1 MRFSVSRN
9 LNFTTCLQLCFV
21 VLLGMIVLFFYYV
34 WSEKQIDAAN
44 KQRYTTRVLTNEL
57 RQSSDDLTRMI
68 RSYVVTGDEAYLKHF
83 EKIMAIRDGK
93 QPRPVRYDLVYW
105 DFVTAGITPKS
116 NAEGETVAL
125 LDLMSRAGFDAH
137 ELILLTEAKT
147 KSDRLA
153 ETELQA
159 ASRLQTEP
167 ADRQFFKP
175 QAELMVFGPAY
186 LQQKAEIMGL
196 IDQVIRLSEKRTKHA
211 VDQAT
216 EWAFLMRLVFIF
228 LGAVL
233 LALIWMCK
241 KLFRQT
247 LGASPETVYRAIQYL
262 GAEHFDLLPIASEF
276 PENSVMSHLAQTQ
289 QQLKKL
295 ESQRQQSQQSL
306 RLMSKVFS
314 EAQEG
319 IFLTDINGTVIDV
332 NLAYLCMTGYSR
344 KECLGKYAAELK
356 SEKCSANFYL
366 DFWRAIKNDGRWR
379 GEIWSRKKNG
389 DVFAGILNFSAVND
403 DDGNLL
409 CYLGMVTDITP
420 LKTHQQK
427 IEEIAFHDALTALPN
442 RALLADRMKQALA
455 RVERNDKLLAVVCL
469 DLDGFKAV
477 NDRYGHSTGDNLL
490 VEVAQRLLGCVRSGD
505 TVARLGGDEFVILL
519 CEVDSREDCEVT
531 LQRILAAL
539 VTPYNI
545 SQEQINSISGSL
557 GYTLYPYDN
566 ADPDTLL
573 RHADH
578 AMYIAKQSG
587 KNRFH
592 YFDIRDDKHEQANWS
607 ALARIVSALQNDEM
621 RLFLQPKINLRTGK
635 VIGAETL
642 IRWQHPI
649 RGITSPTEFLPLTEE
664 HDVSISI
671 GEWMIEQALRLM
683 QDWRKQGLNLPL
695 SVNIGARQIRQPHF
709 AERLAELISRFPDVP
724 PGQLELEIVE
734 SAALDDLQQISGVI
748 AKCRK
753 LGVKFALDDFGTGY
767 SALIYLKRL
776 CVDTLKIDQSFVREL
791 LDDENDLAI
800 VRGVIGLAQAF
811 NAGIVA
817 EGVENWQQ
825 AECLLALGCESAQGY
840 AIAQPMPAS
849 EIVTWIEQFRMP
861 TLKEELH

>member
-1 MRFSVSRN
+1 MRFSVSRS
-9 LNFTTCLQLCFV
+9 LNFTTCLQLCFF
-21 VLLGMIVLFFYYV
+21 VLLAMIVLFFYYV

-44 KQRYTTRVLTNEL
+44 NLRYTTRLLTNEL

-68 RSYVVTGDEAYLKHF
+68 RSFVVTGDEAYLRYF
-83 EKIMAIRDGK
+83 EKIMEIRDGK
-93 QPRPVRYDLVYW
+93 QPRPARYDSVYW
-105 DFVTAGITPKS
+105 DFVTAGATPKS
-116 NAEGETVAL
+116 NAESEAVAL
-125 LDLMSRAGFDAH
+125 LDLMSRSGFDAQ
-137 ELILLTEAKT
+137 ELILLTEAKA

-153 ETELQA
+153 ETELNAANLLRSVQA
-159 ASRLQTEP
+159 DPQSAR
-167 ADRQFFKP
+167 K

-186 LQQKAEIMGL
+186 LQQKADIMSL
-196 IDQVIRLSEKRTKHA
+196 IDQVIRLSEKRTQHA
-211 VDQAT
+211 VDAAT
-216 EWAFLMRLVFIF
+216 EWAFLMRLAFIM

-233 LALIWMCK
+233 LVLIWMSE
-241 KLFRQT
+241 KLFRHT
-247 LGASPETVYRAIQYL
+247 LGAAPESVYRAIQNL
-262 GAEHFDLLPIASEF
+262 GVGRFDLLPAVSQF
-276 PENSVMSHLAQTQ
+276 PENSVMSHLVQTQ
-289 QQLKKL
+289 QQLKEL
-295 ESQRQQSQQSL
+295 ESQHHQSQQSL

-319 IFLTDINGTVIDV
+319 IFLTDINGIVLDV

-344 KECLGKYAAELK
+344 KDCLGKYAAELK
-356 SEKCSANFYL
+356 SEQCSANFYL

-379 GEIWSRKKNG
+379 GEIWNRKKNG
-389 DVFAGILNFSAVND
+389 DLFAGILNFSAVND
-403 DDGNLL
+403 EDGNLL

-427 IEEIAFHDALTALPN
+427 IEEIAFHDPLTALPN

-455 RVERNDKLLAVVCL
+455 RVQRNNKLLAVVCL

-477 NDRYGHSTGDNLL
+477 NDSYGHSTGDSLL
-490 VEVAQRLLGCVRSGD
+490 IEVAQRLLGCVRSGD

-519 CEVDSREDCEVT
+519 CEVESREDCEIT

-539 VTPYNI
+539 ITPYNI
-545 SQEQINSISGSL
+545 SREQINFISGSL
-557 GYTLYPYDN
+557 GYTLFPYDN
-566 ADPDTLL
+566 TDPDTLL

-592 YFDIRDDKHEQANWS
+592 YFDIRDDKRAQANWS
-607 ALARIVSALQNDEM
+607 ALARIASALQNDEM
-621 RLFLQPKINLRTGK
+621 CLYLQPKIHLRTGK
-635 VIGAETL
+635 VVGAEAL
-642 IRWQHPI
+642 IRWRHPI

-664 HDVSISI
+664 HDVSINI
-671 GEWMIEQALRLM
+671 GEWVIEQALRIM
-683 QDWRKQGLNLPL
+683 QEWHKQGLFLPL
-695 SVNIGARQIRQPHF
+695 SVNIGARQIRQTDF
-709 AERLAELISRFPDVP
+709 TERLADIISRFPDVP

-734 SAALDDLQQISGVI
+734 SAALDDLQQISGLI
-748 AKCRK
+748 AECRK

-776 CVDTLKIDQSFVREL
+776 RVDTLKIDQSFVRDL

-800 VRGVIGLAQAF
+800 VRGVIGLAKAF
-811 NAGIVA
+811 NADIVA
-817 EGVENWQQ
+817 EGVENWRQ

-840 AIAQPMPAS
+840 AIAHPMPAS
-849 EIVTWIEQFRMP
+849 QIMHWIEEFRMP